1 MCADDAVGRGFAH
14 SGGMAGSCC
23 EPRGGEIFTSG
34 YARHLARRYR
44 RRGLDRT
51 ARRMVEMLT
60 DRGVAGRSVL
70 EIGGGVGAIQLELLA
85 RGASAAVNVEL
96 SPSYE
101 DEAALLAHERG
112 VADRMTRRM
121 LDVAVGRD
129 DLQPADLVVLHRV
142 VCCYPDYERL
152 LGAAADL
159 ARESLIFSHP
169 PRNPASRALVAVQN
183 GLFRLRRWTFRTFAH
198 PPEEMVAVGARHGLR
213 RTGGHPGLVWQVQ
226 LLER

>member
-1 MCADDAVGRGFAH
+1 
-14 SGGMAGSCC
+14 
-23 EPRGGEIFTSG
+23 
-34 YARHLARRYR
+34 
-44 RRGLDRT
+44 
-51 ARRMVEMLT
+51 MVDMLT

-101 DEAALLAHERG
+101 DEAARLARERG
-112 VADRMTRRM
+112 VADRVTRRM
-121 LDVAVGRD
+121 LDVAVDRE

-159 ARESLIFSHP
+159 AREALIFSHP

-198 PPEEMVAVGARHGLR
+198 PPAAMVAVGARHGLR
-213 RTGGHPGLVWQVQ
+213 RTGGHRGLVWQVQ